1 MRLIYYSYTYCL
13 ILTKKNSQFYFTDSE
28 NHKIIKL
35 ERDTSQSFGISI
47 VGGKVNV
54 SENVWITGIFIKDI
68 VPNSPADLSKQLKV
82 CDNHVLYFIFC
93 FNIFTIIFILYYSLR
108 LKLYKR

>member
-1 MRLIYYSYTYCL
+1 MCEYGSVYVFLFGLIFKDFEISFFFL
-13 ILTKKNSQFYFTDSE
+13 IFFYISTILIFTDSE

-54 SENVWITGIFIKDI
+54 AENVWITGIFIKDI

-82 CDNHVLYFIFC
+82 CVYMKLIFY
-93 FNIFTIIFILYYSLR
+93 LMYSA
-108 LKLYKR
+108 Y